1 MSLRILQYNVQ
12 KSVDKVM
19 IPVLEG
25 PHLPYDIIAIQ
36 EPWINGRINA
46 TYCPRAIK
54 YHLIYPA
61 LGHARTCI
69 YINKQIPLSRWHAV
83 PHQTTAVCESTWT
96 QDQSQSITCIVRH
109 LIQSRL

>member
-25 PHLPYDIIAIQ
+25 PHLPYDVIAIQ

-69 YINKQIPLSRWHAV
+69 YINKQIPLSRWHASASPDYCSV
-83 PHQTTAVCESTWT
+83 
-96 QDQSQSITCIVRH
+96 
-109 LIQSRL
+109 